1 MLTAES
7 TAGRVSGHWR
17 SSATSDKI
25 KSIVL
30 GTLRRVGIKLQG
42 TQMRNASGEMLQVR
56 TGKLR
61 RALFYQVVMGDT
73 SSYVQAG
80 ANLLKAPYGRIHDA
94 GGVIN
99 RTSRNGSWSIKIKPT
114 GYISSSLKDDETF
127 INQEVQKASEDIA
140 KEMASASE

>member
-1 MLTAES
+1 MLTTET
-7 TAGRVSGHWR
+7 TAGRVGARWGSA
-17 SSATSDKI
+17 ATSEKI

-42 TQMRNASGEMLQVR
+42 TQMRKASGELLQVR

-73 SSYVQAG
+73 SSYVAAG

-99 RTSRNGSWSIKIKPT
+99 RTGPNGSWSIRIKPT
-114 GYISSSLKDDETF
+114 GYIASSLKDDETF
-127 INQEVQKASEDIA
+127 INQEVNKATEDIA
-140 KEMASASE
+140 KEMARASE